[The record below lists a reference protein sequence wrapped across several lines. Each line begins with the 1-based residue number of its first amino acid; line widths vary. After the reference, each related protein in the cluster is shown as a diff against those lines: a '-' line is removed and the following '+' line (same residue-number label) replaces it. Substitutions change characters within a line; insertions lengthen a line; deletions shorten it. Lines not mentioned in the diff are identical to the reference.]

1 MLRSE
6 FPFKISVASF
16 PDKLAESVLQNF
28 IELKP
33 SDDIS
38 PPSYEIKMDVSS
50 IPVRLHLKHL
60 HLGSQITT
68 SRLKEFRGSIG
79 MIYVFKKNDSYA
91 FNEIKTDF
99 HTFEQLYKTVDIQPI
114 FLGVGNKQDP
124 EVAEQIHQTL
134 REMNFTLEELEQIEN
149 YSFTQLIRSVITKS
163 KSFQSTTQGSCD
175 INSE

>member
-1 MLRSE
+1 M
-6 FPFKISVASF
+6 
-16 PDKLAESVLQNF
+16 
-28 IELKP
+28 
-33 SDDIS
+33 
-38 PPSYEIKMDVSS
+38 
-50 IPVRLHLKHL
+50 
-60 HLGSQITT
+60 
-68 SRLKEFRGSIG
+68 
-79 MIYVFKKNDSYA
+79 
-91 FNEIKTDF
+91 
-99 HTFEQLYKTVDIQPI
+99 DIQPI